1 MSKTNVRWCAVVCV
15 CMCLCPYMHHFMCLC
30 ACLCPCMHHCMCM
43 CVCMCHCECV
53 FVSMYALLH
62 VHVCLYVSLWVCVC
76 VSEAGITPEDA
87 LEVLKIVSGEGWT
100 AAPSQSAWE
109 LLQQEQSLPSIVTF
123 CAKLDEMLGGGIALR
138 KVTEICGAPGIGKTQ
153 MGYDSQSWCKNV
165 MSSFGPSFFL
175 DFFHAWLVC

>member
-1 MSKTNVRWCAVVCV
+1 MKDKILGCLNLKNEQDKCEV
-15 CMCLCPYMHHFMCLC
+15 MCCC
-30 ACLCPCMHHCMCM
+30 
-43 CVCMCHCECV
+43 
-53 FVSMYALLH
+53 
-62 VHVCLYVSLWVCVC
+62 VCVC

-123 CAKLDEMLGGGIALR
+123 CAKLDEVLGGGIALR

-153 MGYDSQSWCKNV
+153 MGYDSES
-165 MSSFGPSFFL
+165 
-175 DFFHAWLVC
+175 